1 MYKDSYITMKD
12 SLRVF
17 FFREK
22 KIPVIQ
28 SNEYQ
33 GKYQRNIGNNIRNA
47 LFKFMGMDIRINN
60 RVAV

>member
-1 MYKDSYITMKD
+1 MKD